1 MLRQTPS
8 SESPSREAFGASTA
22 SIHAGPAQQAAFLR
36 VSLGVL
42 AAACV
47 ALTCVLLWSGQT
59 WRVWLV
65 LPVGSVAL
73 AMWWLLLAGR
83 HEAAF
88 RVAVFGFWAATMLAL
103 TLVNGVHG
111 PSVSFLI
118 VLLLVSGWM
127 VSVRAAVFLT
137 VVTPLAM
144 FALAWAMSS
153 GRPFPVLSPTTPF
166 YAAIV
171 HSAALVGAG
180 LLGYYGGH
188 TFALQLRQLERSR
201 DELLASVVMLEAREE
216 DLRRTRDDLEVL
228 NTNLETIV
236 AERTSRLRM
245 AMQDMESFSYS
256 VSHDLRAPLRAVSG
270 YLAEIVEAVP
280 AVATHGG
287 EFVAAIERNTR
298 HMSAL
303 IDGLLELSRVDR
315 AELRRATVDL
325 RGLLPEVLGELTR
338 RHPRAEVRIGELP
351 PAIAD
356 PTLLRQVFAN
366 LLENALKYSSKTES
380 PVVEV
385 GWSSSDRAWF
395 VRDNG
400 VGFDAAQASRLFGT
414 FERLPTARD
423 FEGTGVG
430 LALVKKIVE
439 RHGGRVWADSQPD
452 RGATF
457 YFTLGA

>member
-1 MLRQTPS
+1 MTKTPS
-8 SESPSREAFGASTA
+8 SESPSREPRGTSTA
-22 SIHAGPAQQAAFLR
+22 SIHAGPAQQVAFLR
-36 VSLGVL
+36 VGLGVL
-42 AAACV
+42 AAGCV
-47 ALTCVLLWSGQT
+47 ALTLVLLWAGQA

-65 LPVGSVAL
+65 LPIGSVAL
-73 AMWWLLLAGR
+73 AMWCLLLAGR

-88 RVAVFGFWAATMLAL
+88 RVAVFGFWAATLLAL
-103 TLVNGVHG
+103 SLVNGVHG

-201 DELLASVVMLEAREE
+201 DDLLAGVVMLEAHEE
-216 DLRRTRDDLEVL
+216 DLRRTRDDLAVL

-236 AERTSRLRM
+236 AERTSRLKT

-270 YLAEIVEAVP
+270 YLAELVETVP
-280 AVATHGG
+280 AVTADGG
-287 EFVAAIERNTR
+287 QFVAAIERNTR
-298 HMSAL
+298 HMAAL

-315 AELRRATVDL
+315 AELRKATVDL
-325 RGLLPEVLGELTR
+325 RALLAEVLGEMMR
-338 RHPRAEVRIGELP
+338 PHPRAKVQIGEMP
-351 PAIAD
+351 PATAD

-366 LLENALKYSSKTES
+366 LLGNALKYSSRMES
-380 PVVEV
+380 PLVEV
-385 GWSSSDRAWF
+385 GWSSSDGAWF

-400 VGFDAAQASRLFGT
+400 VGFDPAQSARLFGT